1 MASPTVSAYILIQ
14 TDMDKATNVAETI
27 RQIDGIVFADI
38 VTGPYD
44 IIAKADADSMDNL
57 GRMVVQKVQM
67 SSGVNRTLT
76 CPVVNI

>member
-57 GRMVVQKVQM
+57 GAWWCRK
-67 SSGVNRTLT
+67 SR
-76 CPVVNI
+76 CHPA

>member
-1 MASPTVSAYILIQ
+1 MSSNIVSAYILIQ

-27 RQIDGIVFADI
+27 REIEGIAFADI

-44 IIAKADADSMDNL
+44 IIAKADSDSMDNL
-57 GRMVVQKVQM
+57 GRMVIQRVQM
-67 SSGVNRTLT
+67 SPGVNRTLT

>member
-1 MASPTVSAYILIQ
+1 
-14 TDMDKATNVAETI
+14 MDKATNVAESI

-44 IIAKADADSMDNL
+44 IIAKADAATMDNL
-57 GRMVVQKVQM
+57 GRMVVQRVQM
-67 SSGVNRTLT
+67 APGVNRTLT

>member
-1 MASPTVSAYILIQ
+1 MSSPTVSAYVLIQ
-14 TDMDKATNVAETI
+14 TDMDKATNVAESI

-44 IIAKADADSMDNL
+44 IIAKADAATMDNL
-57 GRMVVQKVQM
+57 GRMVVQRVQM
-67 SSGVNRTLT
+67 APGVNRTLT